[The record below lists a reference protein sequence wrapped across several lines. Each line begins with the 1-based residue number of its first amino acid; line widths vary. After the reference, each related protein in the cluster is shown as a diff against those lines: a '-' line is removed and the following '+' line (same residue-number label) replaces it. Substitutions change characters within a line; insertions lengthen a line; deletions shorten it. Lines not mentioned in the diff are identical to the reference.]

1 MTKDMFVSEFERLV
15 HEYYTIYK
23 NGTKGWGELKKL
35 TEFEF
40 LLDDFLEICEIDLV
54 DKVNLSRISERIS
67 DRIRYNNIIFYFSA
81 FHYFYNYITHD
92 NYGELQ
98 KVIYRII
105 SNQY

>member
-1 MTKDMFVSEFERLV
+1 MISKKTRRK
-15 HEYYTIYK
+15 YYTIYK

-67 DRIRYNNIIFYFSA
+67 DMIRYNNIIFYFSA

-92 NYGELQ
+92 NYGEKKIQHWKL
-98 KVIYRII
+98 KLYANLKI
-105 SNQY
+105 